1 MGQPIW
7 SEIRGVRLMDKPNGI
22 SDILNASDRINF
34 ILDNYSADEKFRDAA
49 KQTLNLLVVLC
60 SRSMVQKSVD
70 KPKSVVV
77 A

>member
-1 MGQPIW
+1 
-7 SEIRGVRLMDKPNGI
+7 MDKPNGI

-34 ILDNYSADEKFRDAA
+34 ILDNYSVDEKFRDAA

>member
-1 MGQPIW
+1 MT
-7 SEIRGVRLMDKPNGI
+7 NGM

>member
-1 MGQPIW
+1 MT
-7 SEIRGVRLMDKPNGI
+7 KPNGMF
-22 SDILNASDRINF
+22 DILNAADRINF
-34 ILDNYSADEKFRDAA
+34 ILDNYSVDEKFRDAA

-60 SRSMVQKSVD
+60 SRSLVQKSVD